1 MDIKFNSLEEL
12 YNRLKPALRTKV
24 TEMHR
29 NRYDYIEESDVWNY
43 LKEIKWIDS
52 SNLGL
57 YQMVSDILNIDNIKL
72 DEYLKSKLNMTQRHI
87 YFE

>member
-24 TEMHR
+24 IEMHR
-29 NRYDYIEESDVWNY
+29 NGYDYIEESDVWNY

-72 DEYLKSKLNMTQRHI
+72 VEYLKSKLNMTQRHI

>member
-24 TEMHR
+24 IEMRR
-29 NRYDYIEESDVWNY
+29 NGYNYIEESDVWNY

>member
-24 TEMHR
+24 IEMRR
-29 NRYDYIEESDVWNY
+29 NGYNYIEESDVWNY

-52 SNLGL
+52 SNLRL

>member
-12 YNRLKPALRTKV
+12 HNRLKPALRTKV
-24 TEMHR
+24 IEMHR
-29 NRYDYIEESDVWNY
+29 NGYDYIEESDVWNY

>member
-24 TEMHR
+24 IEMHR
-29 NRYDYIEESDVWNY
+29 NGYDYIEESDVWNY
-43 LKEIKWIDS
+43 LKETVFFETLFAIK
-52 SNLGL
+52 
-57 YQMVSDILNIDNIKL
+57 VSDILNIDNIKL

>member
-12 YNRLKPALRTKV
+12 YNRLKPALKTKV
-24 TEMHR
+24 IEMYR
-29 NRYDYIEESDVWNY
+29 NGYDYIEESDVWNY